1 MCFFF
6 LLAVTFEFT
15 NDDYREREGGT
26 GFMPVIIS
34 KDSEVF
40 IANPII
46 FRVIPLTIGE
56 AESQGLIPNVI
67 SAIPDHYFSPVRA
80 GWRSNL

>member
-1 MCFFF
+1 MYVYC
-6 LLAVTFEFT
+6 VGVNFELS
-15 NDDYREREGGT
+15 DEDYRSREGDT
-26 GFMPVIIS
+26 PGFMPVIIS

-56 AESQGLIPNVI
+56 AEAQGLITDVI
-67 SAIPDHYFSPVRA
+67 PTIPDNPFSPIRA
-80 GWRSNL
+80 G

>member
-1 MCFFF
+1 M
-6 LLAVTFEFT
+6 LLCVYYVAVTFELSEE
-15 NDDYREREGGT
+15 DYRSREGDT

-40 IANPII
+40 IANLII

-56 AESQGLIPNVI
+56 AEAQGLIPNVI
-67 SAIPDHYFSPVRA
+67 PTIQDNPFSPVGA
-80 GWRSNL
+80 G

>member
-1 MCFFF
+1 MCVYCV
-6 LLAVTFEFT
+6 AVTFKLSEDF
-15 NDDYREREGGT
+15 YREWEGDT

-40 IANPII
+40 IANPIV

-56 AESQGLIPNVI
+56 AEALGLIPDVI
-67 SAIPDHYFSPVRA
+67 PMIPDSQFSPIRA
-80 GWRSNL
+80 G